1 MNATQRLR
9 VYWKG
14 AFYTSASLAIVN
26 RRLVRALV
34 ERGNIDISI
43 GTDPLAK
50 EVLSPE
56 FRVLSE
62 RTTFGAD
69 EADVTVLHE
78 WPPRFAAPPSTR
90 YVHVQPWEYGSMP
103 TAWFDALHDDCDE
116 IWVHSEYNRAAYIEA
131 GIAPSRVAVIPH
143 GFDPAIFNPD
153 GPKMAVA
160 DDRFRFLF
168 VGGTIPRKG
177 IDVLINAYTSAF
189 RPYDNVSLVIK
200 DADASFYRNQTRS
213 QELRALAAR
222 RDVPRIEYIDQT
234 VPDDA
239 MAQIFRGCDSFVL
252 PYRGEGF
259 GLPVLEAMACG
270 LAPIVTFGGA
280 TDDLVDAQVG
290 WRIPSTRVELDPA
303 VVPFPTVTPPWILEP
318 DQEALQMLLRNV
330 FEHRE
335 EARSRG
341 AAAARRTRD
350 IWTWDRAAQRVEER
364 LHAIVQL
371 DAIVPRRRHLRY
383 ADTSTHAEPIFGSSE
398 LGGITVE
405 LFRRLGT
412 VDHFFVETAH
422 QDSSL
427 ASVLERG
434 FAWKGIT
441 LNKSAPETICEE
453 IVDRGAPPELD
464 LLSLHSENAQ
474 AMFTALGTYRA
485 RVVACTTENNFSG
498 YVCVAKGLF
507 VREDLAARA
516 GFHLPSAAQDLHM
529 LGVPVPDLRG

>member
-1 MNATQRLR
+1 MKRLR

-26 RRLVRALV
+26 RRLVRALI
-34 ERGNIDISI
+34 ERGNVDVSI
-43 GTDPLAK
+43 GTDPLAN
-50 EVLSPE
+50 EVLPLQ
-56 FRVLSE
+56 FRALSE
-62 RTTFGAD
+62 RTSFGAD

-78 WPPRFAAPPSTR
+78 WPPRFAAPSSTR

-103 TAWFDALHDDCDE
+103 TEWFDALHDDCDE

-131 GIAPSRVAVIPH
+131 GISPARIAVIPH
-143 GFDPAIFNPD
+143 GFDPLIFNPD

-168 VGGTIPRKG
+168 VGGTVPRKG
-177 IDVLINAYTSAF
+177 IDVLVNAYTTAF

-222 RDVPRIEYIDQT
+222 RDIPRIEYIDQT
-234 VPDDA
+234 VPDEA
-239 MAQIFRGCDSFVL
+239 MAQIFRGCDTFVL

-280 TDDLVDAQVG
+280 TDDLVDTEVG
-290 WRIPSTRVELDPA
+290 WRIPSLRVELDPA
-303 VVPFPTVTPPWILEP
+303 VVPFPTITPPWILEP
-318 DQEALQMLLRNV
+318 DQEALQTLLRNV
-330 FEHRE
+330 YEHRD

-350 IWTWDRAAQRVEER
+350 TWTWDRAAQKVEER
-364 LHAIVQL
+364 LHAIMQL
-371 DAIVPRRRHLRY
+371 DALTPRRRHIRY
-383 ADTSTHAEPIFGSSE
+383 ADTSKHAEPIFGSSD

-412 VDHFFVETAH
+412 VGQFFVETAR

-441 LNKSAPETICEE
+441 LHNSAPETICDE
-453 IVDRGAPPELD
+453 IADRGAPPELD

-474 AMFTALGTYRA
+474 VLFTALGTYRA
-485 RVVACTTENNFSG
+485 RVVACTTETGFSG
-498 YVCVAKGLF
+498 YVCVANGLF
-507 VREDLAARA
+507 VRKDLATRA
-516 GFHLPSAAQDLHM
+516 GFQLSSEAQDLHM